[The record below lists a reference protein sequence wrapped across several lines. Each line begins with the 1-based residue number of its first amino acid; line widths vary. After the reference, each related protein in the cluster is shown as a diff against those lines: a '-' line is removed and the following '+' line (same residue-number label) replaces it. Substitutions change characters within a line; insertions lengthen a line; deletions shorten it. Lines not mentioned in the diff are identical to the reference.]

1 MAPWPVSTISV
12 IYTAELWQFS
22 LVKGLLGCHV
32 LAIARTSDLFAQYIK
47 NRTKRWKFPNM
58 VQINLCAL
66 VKPAV
71 LKRSDYDRRFF
82 LKPAPVSPSA
92 AEDVL
97 EIYFPIDMIG

>member
-1 MAPWPVSTISV
+1 VTFLHST
-12 IYTAELWQFS
+12 L
-22 LVKGLLGCHV
+22 
-32 LAIARTSDLFAQYIK
+32 RTEQKDGNSH
-47 NRTKRWKFPNM
+47 FPNM